1 MGSKGW
7 PHMQFDKPRANGRG
21 RPNLMRIV
29 EKKTS
34 KAKQKK
40 KNDLTR
46 RQPNSHFRPCARF
59 QMCAMRI
66 QMEIKEDVRKRINVQ
81 TFKNVIMK
89 LICAFFYKLLNRG
102 VQLMLPL

>member
-1 MGSKGW
+1 
-7 PHMQFDKPRANGRG
+7 
-21 RPNLMRIV
+21 MRTV

-46 RQPNSHFRPCARF
+46 RQPNSHFRPCTRS

-66 QMEIKEDVRKRINVQ
+66 RMQIKKDARKRINVQ
-81 TFKNVIMK
+81 TFLNVIMK

-102 VQLMLPL
+102 VHLMLPF